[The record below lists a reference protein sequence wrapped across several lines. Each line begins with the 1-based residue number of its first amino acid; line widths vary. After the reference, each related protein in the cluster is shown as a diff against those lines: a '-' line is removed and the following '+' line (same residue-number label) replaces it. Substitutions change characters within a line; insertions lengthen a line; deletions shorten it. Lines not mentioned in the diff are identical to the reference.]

1 VKHLSWIVTLPLL
14 AVAVI
19 FAVNHRS
26 VVTLDL
32 WPLPIQLEAALYFVV
47 LLAIFLGFL
56 VGGAVMWLS
65 QHRVRRR
72 MRAERQ
78 RARELER
85 DVETLQRRLDQYE
98 GPGAGRMG
106 SPETRGRMRLRPPTA
121 PSLPAL
127 RR

>member
-1 VKHLSWIVTLPLL
+1 MKHLSWIVTLPLL